1 MWQTSKKFS
10 FILLSLSFALIFTA
24 PLHAQTLLDRIVAV
38 VNDEIILQSELNEEI
53 QQAMV
58 ELRQR
63 QITIPDRE
71 SLRQRVLDNMIMQT
85 LQEERARQRGLRVSD
100 EEVNE
105 QLLQMA
111 EANNLTLLQLIDALN
126 RQMPNG
132 FAQVRQEIS
141 DQILIQKLRE
151 IEVISQIFVTEQ
163 EVAHFIQ
170 RRQLEQNNFL
180 YHLAHILITRPDS
193 PTREQRIEL
202 ENKVE
207 DIHRRLRL
215 GEDFAQLA
223 VRYSEGSQAL
233 NGGDLGR
240 LEFDQIPSF
249 FADAIERLQPGEISP
264 IIESPSGYHIVKLHA
279 LIETGK
285 ERGITLEQE
294 AIQAIRMRKAN
305 ETFDLWLR
313 RLRDEAY
320 IDIKLNVVSQ

>member
-1 MWQTSKKFS
+1 MWQTSKKIS
-10 FILLSLSFALIFTA
+10 FILLSLTLIFTA

-38 VNDEIILQSELNEEI
+38 VNDEIILQSELNEET
-53 QQAMV
+53 QQAMA

-240 LEFDQIPSF
+240 LEFEQIPSF
-249 FADAIERLQPGEISP
+249 FADAIERLKPGEISP

-279 LIETGK
+279 LIETGQ

-320 IDIKLNVVSQ
+320 IDIKLNMVSQ